1 MRLLEYSF
9 LISFALGEQLV
20 IDAVDSAV
28 AQQVAKFKAYID
40 YSGPT
45 EAEAAA
51 ASSNATHAASPKVKV
66 NHGVPKEKIGTPYWY
81 EAITHQGKAAFNT
94 NATYNVF
101 RNVMT
106 YGAVG

>member
-1 MRLLEYSF
+1 MRLLAYSF

-28 AQQVAKFKAYID
+28 AQQVARFKAYID

-45 EAEAAA
+45 EAETAA